1 MPVLVA
7 ELLRALCTLPGVDA
21 PPRPLLPPG
30 ALAVLRLLGPKGLTE
45 REAAEVLNYS
55 YRHTRRLA
63 SEACEVLG
71 ATGTRQAIFFATRLG
86 LLD

>member
-30 ALAVLRLLGPKGLTE
+30 ALAVLRLLSREGLTE

-55 YRHTRRLA
+55 YRHVRRLA
-63 SEACEVLG
+63 SAGCEALG
-71 ATGTRQAIFFATRLG
+71 AVNTRQAIYRATKLG
-86 LLD
+86 LL